1 MKLNMIRLAVI
12 GAVGV
17 SMTAGFTPD
26 AMATGSKG
34 DKYKYKKEVKEL
46 KAENNRLENRL
57 ENVKERNMTL
67 VENNQKLKNR
77 IDHLKDKLSNTTTT
91 PPVTPP
97 TGGCT
102 GGGGST
108 GGSDCTGEVN
118 VEVSFGSSYQLDPNH
133 QGIFLQTNGG
143 DIVSGTTLNNISTA
157 AGVELNVDTTAMAN
171 GFQINL
177 EDTATT
183 AGQIEIRHLNQSNTG
198 GVASVS
204 SIDATGSIIDAVA
217 INTTAVAN
225 NFGIS
230 GVGDSVSLGELSVNQ
245 CNVGDVVATTKFMG
259 TAQSLTA
266 ATTAVGN
273 TVSITLK

>member
-12 GAVGV
+12 GAIGV
-17 SMTAGFTPD
+17 SMTAGFAPE
-26 AMATGSKG
+26 AMATGSS
-34 DKYKYKKEVKEL
+34 KYKKENEEL
-46 KAENNRLENRL
+46 KKENQQLENRL
-57 ENVKERNMTL
+57 NNVKDRNQTL
-67 VENNQKLKNR
+67 AEKNEKLRNR
-77 IDHLKDKLSNTTTT
+77 IDHLKDKLTNTTT

-108 GGSDCTGEVN
+108 GGSNCTGEVN

-143 DIVSGTTLNNISTA
+143 DIVSGTTLSNISTA
-157 AGVELNVDTTAMAN
+157 AGVELNVDTTSMAN

-198 GVASVS
+198 GVAAVS

-230 GVGDSVSLGELSVNQ
+230 GVGGSVSLGELSVNQ

-273 TVSITLK
+273 TVSISLK